1 MNQKKAKIK
10 MYKKTE
16 IQKRTDF
23 VQNLIDIMRSNL
35 NRPASFQKRK
45 LDRAIFLFTLE
56 NTLSPPLSVV
66 NYGTHVYIR
75 NLEYTLNPTPAEIRK
90 FAKQADLDI
99 DDDSESESGEK
110 PKCRNHINQSDEIT
124 KSCAECLDLAYA
136 DMQRIFDRHY
146 ERRNLFKIRR
156 SKAQL
161 EAEAQLMD
169 EF

>member
-1 MNQKKAKIK
+1 
-10 MYKKTE
+10 MYQKTE
-16 IQKRTDF
+16 LQKRTEF
-23 VQNLIDIMRSNL
+23 VQNLMDIMRSNL
-35 NRPASFQKRK
+35 HRPASFQKRK
-45 LDRAIFLFTLE
+45 LDRAIFLFTCE

-75 NLEYTLNPTPAEIRK
+75 NLEYALKPTPAEIRK

-110 PKCRNHINQSDEIT
+110 PKCNNHINQPDENT
-124 KSCAECLDLAYA
+124 KSCAECLNLAYA

-146 ERRNLFKIRR
+146 ERKNLFRIRR

>member
-1 MNQKKAKIK
+1 
-10 MYKKTE
+10 MYKKSE

-23 VQNLIDIMRSNL
+23 VQKLMDIMRSNL
-35 NRPASFQKRK
+35 NRPASFQKRQ
-45 LDRAIFLFTLE
+45 LDRAIFRFTCE
-56 NTLSPPLSVV
+56 NRLSPPLTVV
-66 NYGTHVYIR
+66 NCGTHIHIK
-75 NLEYTLNPTPAEIRK
+75 NLEYSLNPTSAEIRK

-110 PKCRNHINQSDEIT
+110 PKCRNHINQPDEIT

-146 ERRNLFKIRR
+146 ERKNLFKIRR